1 MKYQLR
7 YSKTAKKNIR
17 KLDVVMKK
25 RLKKKLEIFIKSPL
39 IISKKLRPHS
49 LGQYR
54 YRIGNLRIIFDT
66 KNSYITILQVGFRG
80 DIYK

>member
-7 YSKTAKKNIR
+7 YVNSARKNIK
-17 KLDVVMKK
+17 KLDVVMRR
-25 RLKKKLEIFIKSPL
+25 RLKKKLETFIKNPL
-39 IISKKLRPHS
+39 VLSKKLRPHS

-54 YRIGNLRIIFDT
+54 YRIGNLRVIFDVD
-66 KNSYITILQVGFRG
+66 KSFITILQVGFRG